1 MDVYPLSGQEDHP
14 CRFQACWF
22 RNFPWLEYSLEGAF
36 FCFQYILHV
45 FARKVQD
52 EIPKEI
58 DNTKF
63 CLIVDEV
70 HDESKRE
77 QMALGLKFVDKNE
90 YVKDIFLDMIQV
102 QDTTSSTLNIQ
113 NIYGQGCDGASNMRG
128 EWNDLQALILQE
140 CPYAYFAYVTKIS
153 HLVANDEIETGK
165 EANQIGTI
173 QKFGDTRW
181 SSHLNSI
188 CSLLRMYNATI
199 LVLDEDL
206 AAKGSTSAQRG
217 DATCA
222 LKALISF
229 DFVFTLHVM
238 KETMGFTDKLCQVLQ
253 QKSQDILNAIC
264 LASSIKSLIQEL
276 RDSSWGT
283 LLEKL
288 STTLDPKDSF
298 KLFNARD
305 IYTLIEKFYFS
316 EFSNKKKIQLE
327 YELRHY
333 EFDVPKD
340 VNFQIMKIIKTRL
353 HNKMEDDFLTNYM
366 IIYIEKQI
374 VEKFITNIIIDYF
387 PSMKKRQ
394 KQLQK

>member
-1 MDVYPLSGQEDHP
+1 VYMFF
-14 CRFQACWF
+14 FQNLNMIVNVVC
-22 RNFPWLEYSLEGAF
+22 S
-36 FCFQYILHV
+36 FCKHN
-45 FARKVQD
+45 D
-52 EIPKEI
+52 E
-58 DNTKF
+58 
-63 CLIVDEV
+63 L
-70 HDESKRE
+70 
-77 QMALGLKFVDKNE
+77 
-90 YVKDIFLDMIQV
+90 QV
-102 QDTTSSTLNIQ
+102 
-113 NIYGQGCDGASNMRG
+113 
-128 EWNDLQALILQE
+128 
-140 CPYAYFAYVTKIS
+140 AYVTKIS

-283 LLEKL
+283 LLEKSHL
-288 STTLDPKDSF
+288 FTIKKQF
-298 KLFNARD
+298 K
-305 IYTLIEKFYFS
+305 
-316 EFSNKKKIQLE
+316 
-327 YELRHY
+327 
-333 EFDVPKD
+333 
-340 VNFQIMKIIKTRL
+340 
-353 HNKMEDDFLTNYM
+353 FL
-366 IIYIEKQI
+366 K
-374 VEKFITNIIIDYF
+374 
-387 PSMKKRQ
+387 
-394 KQLQK
+394 

>member
-22 RNFPWLEYSLEGAF
+22 RNFPWLEYSLE
-36 FCFQYILHV
+36 
-45 FARKVQD
+45 
-52 EIPKEI
+52 
-58 DNTKF
+58 
-63 CLIVDEV
+63 V

-90 YVKDIFLDMIQV
+90 YNLNMIVNVVCSFCKHNDELQV
-102 QDTTSSTLNIQ
+102 
-113 NIYGQGCDGASNMRG
+113 
-128 EWNDLQALILQE
+128 
-140 CPYAYFAYVTKIS
+140 AYVTKIS

-206 AAKGSTSAQRG
+206 AAKGSTSAQR
-217 DATCA
+217 
-222 LKALISF
+222 
-229 DFVFTLHVM
+229 
-238 KETMGFTDKLCQVLQ
+238 
-253 QKSQDILNAIC
+253 
-264 LASSIKSLIQEL
+264 
-276 RDSSWGT
+276 
-283 LLEKL
+283 
-288 STTLDPKDSF
+288 
-298 KLFNARD
+298 
-305 IYTLIEKFYFS
+305 

-340 VNFQIMKIIKTRL
+340 VNFQSLSTIGVM
-353 HNKMEDDFLTNYM
+353 
-366 IIYIEKQI
+366 
-374 VEKFITNIIIDYF
+374 
-387 PSMKKRQ
+387 
-394 KQLQK
+394 